1 MTKINY
7 IPASHDQVQPTKL
20 AIRLFFTRILVVVCS
35 GLRGLQWFV
44 CFSSFSPPIVSN
56 SGGGLWW
63 FEVVCGGLWWFAVV
77 CGGLRWF
84 AVVCLIVIPVTAH
97 TLTHTSHSHDSE

>member
-7 IPASHDQVQPTKL
+7 IPASHGQVQPTKL
-20 AIRLFFTRILVVVCS
+20 AIRLFFYSYSGGGLHWFAVVCG
-35 GLRGLQWFV
+35 GLRWFA

-56 SGGGLWW
+56 SGCGLWW

-84 AVVCLIVIPVTAH
+84 AVVCLIVIPVVRAC
-97 TLTHTSHSHDSE
+97 D